1 MAMDLENGDVKP
13 TYKLALKFKIIGGMA
28 DPQIIDKTKSKHAS
42 LSSFEWDKV
51 PNRHLDFVMICKNA
65 YFQKSSNIFYFS

>member
-13 TYKLALKFKIIGGMA
+13 TNELALKFKIIVGMA

-51 PNRHLDFVMICKNA
+51 QNRHLDFLMICKNA
-65 YFQKSSNIFYFS
+65 YFQKSSNIFYYN